1 MEKLKYEFDP
11 HNRLTV
17 TNTALRGV
25 RRVLDGQFK
34 ISGHNTLTYHVKSP
48 IPSDIKAPH
57 QIKLKGTWSLTK
69 DHQLRLT
76 LDKLG
81 RETLGDTLT
90 LQGEILD
97 VKNNS
102 FLFAV
107 STRTKDNLP
116 FIYILEVVGFW
127 QADEHNGL
135 TFRAYKE
142 RSKFDSLTF
151 DGTWQIDENYQ
162 VTYSYQKE
170 RLLRKS
176 KKIHTLIF
184 KGYWDIMDKARISYI
199 LERDSLSGF
208 NFNARVGT
216 FKEDYI
222 KYELGIGV
230 SRKKKPVK
238 RTITFFG
245 KWKVR
250 KNTGLAFEVRKGGKR
265 IQDIVFGAKVKLTD
279 KSMAGFN
286 LKNSLNKEIGAELEL
301 SRDIFKGE
309 GQVFLR
315 LLKTR
320 GESAILAG
328 AGWGW

>member
-17 TNTALRGV
+17 TNAALRGV

-48 IPSDIKAPH
+48 VPSDIKAPH

-76 LDKLG
+76 LDKLR

-102 FLFAV
+102 LLFAV

-116 FIYILEVVGFW
+116 STYILELVGSW
-127 QADEHNGL
+127 QADEHNRL
-135 TFRAYKE
+135 TFRVYKE

-162 VTYSYQKE
+162 VKYKKE
-170 RLLRKS
+170 
-176 KKIHTLIF
+176 
-184 KGYWDIMDKARISYI
+184 
-199 LERDSLSGF
+199 
-208 NFNARVGT
+208 
-216 FKEDYI
+216 
-222 KYELGIGV
+222 YE
-230 SRKKKPVK
+230 
-238 RTITFFG
+238 
-245 KWKVR
+245 
-250 KNTGLAFEVRKGGKR
+250 
-265 IQDIVFGAKVKLTD
+265 
-279 KSMAGFN
+279 
-286 LKNSLNKEIGAELEL
+286 
-301 SRDIFKGE
+301 
-309 GQVFLR
+309 
-315 LLKTR
+315 
-320 GESAILAG
+320 
-328 AGWGW
+328 